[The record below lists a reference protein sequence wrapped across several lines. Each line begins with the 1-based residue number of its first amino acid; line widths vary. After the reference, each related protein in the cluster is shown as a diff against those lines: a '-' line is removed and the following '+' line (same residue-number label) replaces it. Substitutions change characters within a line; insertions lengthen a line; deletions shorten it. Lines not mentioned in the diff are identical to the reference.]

1 MIKLKHL
8 LAEINLSAVQPY
20 TTQHVW
26 RDKWDDAESFETQ
39 FQADGQTIQMTMN
52 HYTRSQFSDSGE
64 WQFAFFAQDRGIGG
78 APVAAR
84 HNWTTS
90 AALSAATGQV
100 DTFRLFKTV
109 GLAIRDFADTHPGVD
124 VVDITGG
131 DINTDKEQQK
141 SRIYARFLATNPD
154 LSDFRVELGSTKLFL
169 VRKNMDRAQPD
180 ASGIDTP
187 GTPGM

>member
-1 MIKLKHL
+1 MILLKTL

-26 RDKWDDAESFETQ
+26 RDKWNDAESFETQ

-64 WQFAFFAQDRGIGG
+64 WQFAFFAQDRET
-78 APVAAR
+78 ADRNAAR

-141 SRIYARFLATNPD
+141 SRIYARFLQTNPD

-187 GTPGM
+187 GDPGM

>member
-39 FQADGQTIQMTMN
+39 FQADGHAIQMTMN

-64 WQFAFFAQDRGIGG
+64 WQFAFFVQDRQMSALR
-78 APVAAR
+78 APQV
-84 HNWTTS
+84 NWTTS
-90 AALSAATGQV
+90 ARGSAAAGQV

-187 GTPGM
+187 GDPNM